1 MLYCNLNGLWFGA
14 VSWMDVVL
22 ASFFWNEQMAL
33 HGWCFDCW
41 LPAAAV
47 GWMELVGWLIFPVAS
62 SFSFSVWFSGAAVS
76 RLIIPA
82 EQTEPFHLSSP
93 TRLLHHTVL
102 RNLLPR
108 QLFCRQ
114 KGAAC
119 IAETG
124 VVDGTTKETY
134 CLQLFSFSKPKCSA
148 LATIIESLI

>member
-33 HGWCFDCW
+33 HGWCFGCW
-41 LPAAAV
+41 LAATAV

-62 SFSFSVWFSGAAVS
+62 GFSFSIWFSAAVVS
-76 RLIIPA
+76 KLIIPA
-82 EQTEPFHLSSP
+82 EQ
-93 TRLLHHTVL
+93 
-102 RNLLPR
+102 PR

-119 IAETG
+119 IAETWCRWWHSKG
-124 VVDGTTKETY
+124 DLLLAALLFLKTQMLSSCYNYSACSLVD
-134 CLQLFSFSKPKCSA
+134 FSQ
-148 LATIIESLI
+148 SLSVMV